1 MKDKVLA
8 AYSKLAR
15 DYETNV
21 DVTSGF
27 NAYYERPAM
36 MKLLPNDMTGSR
48 VLDAGCA
55 AGWYTEQL
63 IKRGANL
70 TAIDLSPEMVE
81 ATKRRVGRQA
91 RVLEQD
97 LSESLP
103 FDDEAFDIILS
114 SLTLHYI
121 DDWTSTFQE
130 FNRVMKLGAQ
140 LIFSVHHPYYFAHE
154 LLEEVWS
161 KKESGRVEVA
171 FSRRPLSE
179 IVNTTTRYFVLE
191 RIIEPQPVAEFE
203 EKLPEK
209 ATSYDY
215 LMKNPHFLIIVAHKA
230 AL

>member
-15 DYETNV
+15 DYEKNV

-36 MKLLPNDMTGSR
+36 MKLLPNDITGSK

-63 IKRGANL
+63 IKRGANV

-81 ATKRRVGRQA
+81 ATKRRVGRQV
-91 RVLEQD
+91 RVLKQD

-130 FNRVMKLGAQ
+130 FNRAMKPGAQ
-140 LIFSVHHPYYFAHE
+140 LIFFCTSSVYGF
-154 LLEEVWS
+154 
-161 KKESGRVEVA
+161 
-171 FSRRPLSE
+171 
-179 IVNTTTRYFVLE
+179 
-191 RIIEPQPVAEFE
+191 
-203 EKLPEK
+203 
-209 ATSYDY
+209 
-215 LMKNPHFLIIVAHKA
+215 
-230 AL
+230 